1 MGCFFFQDP
10 RAGARRKHKEIKKEI
25 KKEKTASPGR
35 IARLYIETDCKNTAQ
50 GDRYLSL

>member
-25 KKEKTASPGR
+25 KEKTASPGR